1 MLLLVGLGNP
11 GPGYAG
17 NRHNIGFVAVD
28 AIVRRHAFAPFR
40 ARHHGLI
47 AEGHLAGVRVLA
59 FKPMTYMNESGLAV
73 GQAAR
78 FFKIPSEAITVIH
91 DDIDLAAGKLRVKRD
106 GGHGGHNGLR
116 SIDAHIGTD
125 YWRVRLGIGH
135 PGDKDRVEGYVL
147 SDFAKAERPLF
158 TRLVDAVAEAA
169 PLLGTGDA
177 GRFMNRVTVLLHPP
191 KPKPKPEPKPDPGA
205 AASDT
210 DPNDDG

>member
-17 NRHNIGFVAVD
+17 NRHNIGFMAVD
-28 AIVRRHAFAPFR
+28 AIARRHGFAPFR

-47 AEGHLAGVRVLA
+47 AEGRLAGVRVLA
-59 FKPMTYMNESGLAV
+59 FKPTTYMNESGLAV
-73 GQAAR
+73 GRAAR
-78 FFKIPSEAITVIH
+78 FFKIAPEAITVIH

-125 YWRVRLGIGH
+125 YWRVRLGVGH

-169 PLLGTGDA
+169 PLLGGGD
-177 GRFMNRVTVLLHPP
+177 GSRFMNRVTILLHPP
-191 KPKPKPEPKPDPGA
+191 KPRPRSKPVAEPA
-205 AASDT
+205 TSDSGIA
-210 DPNDDG
+210 DDG